1 MNIHGEHATPIRSY
15 LPDRDISQTCSR
27 WQLAVAFVLLC
38 LTATGLDKWAAPLLT
53 SPSPR
58 TRQPPYNAQD
68 EGDNEVVVLFDAID
82 RIVQAG
88 NKVTEKSVKWVES
101 HV

>member
-1 MNIHGEHATPIRSY
+1 MFEVATSGRIRAIVSHGNGF
-15 LPDRDISQTCSR
+15 SQMGCSPT
-27 WQLAVAFVLLC
+27 L
-38 LTATGLDKWAAPLLT
+38 

-82 RIVQAG
+82 CIVQAG